1 MYHLTRRRSL
11 LAILHEGLV
20 GGRPVLFADQTT
32 PAELRRIY
40 GVIPIFLSRTPWM
53 EPDYYDLLAAYG
65 PAADFVLL
73 EVDVAGLT
81 LVADV
86 MSLVDFGAQ
95 LGEDHLWFEQRDTP
109 LAAFEANEVIP
120 FTALTQP
127 GPACSAAIAWSGAVA
142 CLTPIAPSRLR
153 VAD

>member
-11 LAILHEGLV
+11 PAIRREGLI

-32 PAELRRIY
+32 PAELLRIY

-53 EPDYYDLLAAYG
+53 EPDYYDLLAEYG
-65 PAADFVLL
+65 PSTDFVLL
-73 EVDVAGLT
+73 EVDVTGLT

-95 LGEDHLWFEQRDTP
+95 LAEDHLWFERRDTP
-109 LAAFEANEVIP
+109 LASFEANEAIP
-120 FTALTQP
+120 FAALTAP

-142 CLTPIAPSRLR
+142 CLTPIAARRLR
-153 VAD
+153 LAD